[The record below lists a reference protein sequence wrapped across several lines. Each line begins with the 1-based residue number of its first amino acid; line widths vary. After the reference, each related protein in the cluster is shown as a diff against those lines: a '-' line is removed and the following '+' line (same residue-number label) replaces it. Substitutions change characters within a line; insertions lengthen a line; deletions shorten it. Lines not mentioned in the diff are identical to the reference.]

1 MLKMNRKKVAAL
13 FMIFGILP
21 QSVSF
26 AEEKLDQYNLDEIV
40 VTASQ
45 EKIKQELNTPAT
57 TEIFTAEDIK
67 NYNGSNV
74 QEVLEYAAGAIA
86 AQPTGVGST
95 FGMRGLT
102 GASRNPTILVDG
114 VPLNMQGFGNL
125 DAIPV
130 NAVERIEIIRG
141 TGAVLYGTDT
151 LTGVIN
157 IVTKQ
162 TPQMQ
167 ATAAEASVWLP

>member
-45 EKIKQELNTPAT
+45 EKIKQEMNTPAT

-102 GASRNPTILVDG
+102 GASRNP
-114 VPLNMQGFGNL
+114 FW
-125 DAIPV
+125 
-130 NAVERIEIIRG
+130 
-141 TGAVLYGTDT
+141 
-151 LTGVIN
+151 LTVF
-157 IVTKQ
+157 
-162 TPQMQ
+162 
-167 ATAAEASVWLP
+167 L

>member
-1 MLKMNRKKVAAL
+1 
-13 FMIFGILP
+13 
-21 QSVSF
+21 
-26 AEEKLDQYNLDEIV
+26 
-40 VTASQ
+40 
-45 EKIKQELNTPAT
+45 
-57 TEIFTAEDIK
+57 
-67 NYNGSNV
+67 
-74 QEVLEYAAGAIA
+74 
-86 AQPTGVGST
+86 
-95 FGMRGLT
+95 MRGLT

-162 TPQMQ
+162 TPQIS
-167 ATAAEASVWLP
+167 ASAGYGSRTQLVHC

>member
-67 NYNGSNV
+67 NSTYRKCWNMLRAQLQLN
-74 QEVLEYAAGAIA
+74 QPVL
-86 AQPTGVGST
+86 V
-95 FGMRGLT
+95 L
-102 GASRNPTILVDG
+102 
-114 VPLNMQGFGNL
+114 PL
-125 DAIPV
+125 A
-130 NAVERIEIIRG
+130 
-141 TGAVLYGTDT
+141 
-151 LTGVIN
+151 
-157 IVTKQ
+157 
-162 TPQMQ
+162 
-167 ATAAEASVWLP
+167 

>member
-1 MLKMNRKKVAAL
+1 MFDEVVRRYCIFMLKMNRKKVAAL

-95 FGMRGLT
+95 F
-102 GASRNPTILVDG
+102 ASVPTISSIMRLSAIVRSPFCSLLVIGNFDG
-114 VPLNMQGFGNL
+114 GCATKNSASVMP
-125 DAIPV
+125 
-130 NAVERIEIIRG
+130 
-141 TGAVLYGTDT
+141 
-151 LTGVIN
+151 GVI
-157 IVTKQ
+157 
-162 TPQMQ
+162 
-167 ATAAEASVWLP
+167 S

>member
-26 AEEKLDQYNLDEIV
+26 AAEKLDQYNLDEIV

-67 NYNGSNV
+67 KL
-74 QEVLEYAAGAIA
+74 QR
-86 AQPTGVGST
+86 QQRTGST
-95 FGMRGLT
+95 GICCG
-102 GASRNPTILVDG
+102 RNCSSTNRCWFYLWH
-114 VPLNMQGFGNL
+114 
-125 DAIPV
+125 
-130 NAVERIEIIRG
+130 ERSDRR
-141 TGAVLYGTDT
+141 
-151 LTGVIN
+151 
-157 IVTKQ
+157 K
-162 TPQMQ
+162 P
-167 ATAAEASVWLP
+167 